1 MNTPVWLITGGS
13 SGLGASIAHA
23 ALRAGHRVA
32 VTARDSSRLDAL
44 AADYPGAVLPLS
56 MDLTST
62 TEIEA
67 AVAAAE
73 GWHDH
78 INVLVN
84 NAAVGYLALI
94 EEGQDEKVRKLFET
108 NVFGAVAAIRAAL
121 PGMRARGSGTIINIS
136 STNGIVAMPS
146 LGYYSASKFA
156 LEALTEALAQEVA
169 PLGIRVMSVQPGGMP
184 TGIVSRNLRS
194 PRIEGYDARAHAIM
208 DLLENDRDGALA
220 PSDPHRIAQILV
232 GLVMAKTMPRQLI
245 LGPDSWEAIT
255 SKLIAQRMEFDAWKD
270 IAYSTVAL

>member
-73 GWHDH
+73 GWHGH

-156 LEALTEALAQEVA
+156 L
-169 PLGIRVMSVQPGGMP
+169 
-184 TGIVSRNLRS
+184 
-194 PRIEGYDARAHAIM
+194 
-208 DLLENDRDGALA
+208 
-220 PSDPHRIAQILV
+220 
-232 GLVMAKTMPRQLI
+232 
-245 LGPDSWEAIT
+245 
-255 SKLIAQRMEFDAWKD
+255 
-270 IAYSTVAL
+270 